1 MPRRGEPTDTNFH
14 LTVARRDIRSALE
27 SAVWIQR
34 SNVEFPDQEAHM
46 LRRVVNHINAGD
58 MRIQKA
64 ETQITELEAIID
76 EEVMRTA
83 GTIRVNGAVAPLY
96 YNRSELLSTVLVAKV
111 TERVRTTIFDEAVMT
126 EIRNRI
132 KAQINAALLEDLE
145 EFQKQQTEALKQHLE
160 GETTGQ

>member
-1 MPRRGEPTDTNFH
+1 
-14 LTVARRDIRSALE
+14 
-27 SAVWIQR
+27 
-34 SNVEFPDQEAHM
+34 
-46 LRRVVNHINAGD
+46 
-58 MRIQKA
+58 
-64 ETQITELEAIID
+64 
-76 EEVMRTA
+76 MRTA
-83 GTIRVNGAVAPLY
+83 GSIRVNNAVAPLY

>member
-1 MPRRGEPTDTNFH
+1 MSRRGEPTDTKFH
-14 LTVARRDIRSALE
+14 RTVARRDIRSALE
-27 SAVWIQR
+27 SAV
-34 SNVEFPDQEAHM
+34 
-46 LRRVVNHINAGD
+46 
-58 MRIQKA
+58 
-64 ETQITELEAIID
+64 LEAIID

-83 GTIRVNGAVAPLY
+83 GSIRVNNAVAPLY